1 MNSFFEQILKASP
14 YLQEEIEKLRQWWR
28 EQVFQPGGLVS
39 SESDSISG
47 FFLKGESQEAGITT
61 GLLDFNFSPVV
72 VVHSEEE
79 MIQLSREEGDR
90 FLRTDLNYV
99 MVFIGGDPSDRNRY
113 LRVLAQIELAE
124 TVGEALVFPMGEEA
138 HRRSP
143 LSCPSLPESYE
154 RQVVISLS
162 QMRSAAAQIWM
173 SGEVPASVFEPPIS
187 LQQETIAPQIIYP
200 GECKFYSG
208 IMEIRCAVNPCAPSC
223 DGCVDFE
230 RKIPKGD

>member
-1 MNSFFEQILKASP
+1 MNSFFEQILKAAP
-14 YLQEEIEKLRQWWR
+14 HLQEEIEKFRQWWR

-47 FFLKGESQEAGITT
+47 FFLKGESQDERITT
-61 GLLDFNFSPVV
+61 GLLNFNFSPVV

-99 MVFIGGDPSDRNRY
+99 MVFIGGDPSDRQRY
-113 LRVLAQIELAE
+113 LRVLAQTELAE
-124 TVGEALVFPMGEEA
+124 TVVEEA

-143 LSCPSLPESYE
+143 RPSFPEYE
-154 RQVVISLS
+154 PQEVVSFS

-173 SGEVPASVFEPPIS
+173 NGGVPASVFDPPIS
-187 LQQETIAPQIIYP
+187 LGRETLAPQIIYP